1 MGSGDVTSQKDTCRC
16 IVGNMSSLK
25 SSCRLPGVSRSFHLS
40 RRRAASSGSLTTS
53 QFRSDRVKWGEMKAG
68 TRDWRFKSSNSE
80 GKEAFILLKEAT
92 TVLGSGA
99 VGEERSDELELC
111 V

>member
-1 MGSGDVTSQKDTCRC
+1 
-16 IVGNMSSLK
+16 
-25 SSCRLPGVSRSFHLS
+25 
-40 RRRAASSGSLTTS
+40 
-53 QFRSDRVKWGEMKAG
+53 MKAG

-80 GKEAFILLKEAT
+80 GKAAFILLKEAT